1 MQMDT
6 LQKLYEDGLKDL
18 HSVERQIIQA
28 LPKMIKA
35 AEDEELSAA
44 LSEHLEITRE
54 QLARLDGIFE
64 KLGKRGT
71 GKKCKGMEGILE
83 EGKEL
88 LEKDAEAD
96 VLDAA
101 IIAAA
106 QHVEHYEMAGYGTAA
121 AYAKLLGDREAE
133 KLLRQSLAEEKEA
146 DARLNKL
153 AERRINLEANDGSL
167 LSTGSG
173 AGSKRQVRVQ

>member
-1 MQMDT
+1 MEMDS

-44 LSEHLEITRE
+44 LSEHLDVTRE
-54 QLARLDGIFE
+54 QLSRLDTIFE

-71 GKKCKGMEGILE
+71 GKKCKGMEGILD

-88 LEKDAEAD
+88 LAKDADSD
-96 VLDAA
+96 VLDAG

-106 QHVEHYEMAGYGTAA
+106 QHVEHYEMAGYGTVAT
-121 AYAKLLGDREAE
+121 YARLLGDRQAE
-133 KLLRQSLAEEKEA
+133 KLLRQSLDEEKEA
-146 DARLNKL
+146 DEKLSKL
-153 AERRINLEANDGSL
+153 AEGRLNLEAAGGGSRSSNL
-167 LSTGSG
+167 
-173 AGSKRQVRVQ
+173 VRVQ

>member
-1 MQMDT
+1 MEMDS
-6 LQKLYEDGLKDL
+6 LKKLYEEHLKDL
-18 HSVERQIIQA
+18 HSTERQIIQA

-44 LSEHLEITRE
+44 LEEHLEVTRE
-54 QLARLDGIFE
+54 QLSRLDGIFE

-88 LEKDAEAD
+88 LEKDADAD
-96 VLDAA
+96 VLDAG

-106 QHVEHYEMAGYGTAA
+106 QHVEHYEMAGYGTVA
-121 AYAKLLGDREAE
+121 AYAKLLGERDAE

-146 DARLNKL
+146 DEKLNEL
-153 AERRINLEANDGSL
+153 AERRINLEATDG
-167 LSTGSG
+167 G
-173 AGSKRQVRVQ
+173 ASRDASKRLVRAQ